1 MALLQPGGNDGQAM
15 GALSFGS
22 GPDASLAAST
32 PARGAGCGPGPAQ
45 LVAAALAPIG
55 LAARLGRR
63 RFAALGG
70 NRVVVVGVASPTLA
84 LSRRPSMSLLRPGRP
99 GKPV

>member
-32 PARGAGCGPGPAQ
+32 PARGAGCWPGPAQ
-45 LVAAALAPIG
+45 LVAAALAPEGPNNLMPLSSGG
-55 LAARLGRR
+55 LWLAETIKPPAAW
-63 RFAALGG
+63 
-70 NRVVVVGVASPTLA
+70 N
-84 LSRRPSMSLLRPGRP
+84 
-99 GKPV
+99 